1 MFGISREA
9 EEGHTEVREEQRDCW
24 NEEEEDLENR
34 MRERVDNLLDQYVM
48 CELDDDGDD
57 DDDINESEVVDGS
70 EVSTAHS
77 CVCNVPCIGML
88 EGDEINDHRLT
99 VQDLDKG
106 EKEMYIIILWD
117 VCRGLGIQKTE
128 MEIERDLALGVCTAA
143 ILYVRQPFV
152 F

>member
-1 MFGISREA
+1 VFGISREA

-34 MRERVDNLLDQYVM
+34 MRERVDNILDQYVM

-106 EKEMYIIILWD
+106 EKEMYIMGCLQRIGD
-117 VCRGLGIQKTE
+117 SE
-128 MEIERDLALGVCTAA
+128 N
-143 ILYVRQPFV
+143 
-152 F
+152 